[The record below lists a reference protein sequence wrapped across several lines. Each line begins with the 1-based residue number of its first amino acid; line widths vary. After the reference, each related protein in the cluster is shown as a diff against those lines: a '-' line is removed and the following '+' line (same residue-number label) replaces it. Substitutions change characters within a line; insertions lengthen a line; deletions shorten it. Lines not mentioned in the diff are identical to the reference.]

1 MKTKFKKV
9 LVALFFAI
17 TLLLVLA
24 FVVRPFFIENKDLIN
39 KIDLLEQEVKDRDAQ
54 VKLLE
59 EDVRNKKTEIVEKE
73 KIIYKDGKLM
83 IPSDYEEL
91 KHNHIILSEV
101 NQSQKE
107 IISKL
112 EEKSSI
118 DDKLIIDLSNALEES
133 KKEIIRLSKKEFLSS
148 SILLGANF
156 DSVDVSY
163 VLLIN
168 ERFYIGVGGT
178 SKLSAKVYVG
188 VKL

>member
-1 MKTKFKKV
+1 MEQKVKKV
-9 LVALFFAI
+9 LVALFLFI
-17 TLLLVLA
+17 SLLLGMY
-24 FVVRPFFIENKDLIN
+24 FVVRLFFNNNDLIN
-39 KIDLLEQEVKDRDAQ
+39 KIDLLEKEVKDRDTQ

-59 EDVRNKKTEIVEKE
+59 EDIKNKKIEIIEKE
-73 KIIYKDGKLM
+73 RIIYKDGKLI
-83 IPSDYEEL
+83 IPEDYEEL
-91 KHNHIILSEV
+91 KHSYIVLSEV

-107 IISKL
+107 LILKL

-118 DDKLIIDLSNALEES
+118 DDKLIIDLSDALEES

-156 DSVDVSY
+156 DSIDVSY
-163 VLLIN
+163 ILLIN